1 MGAKK
6 AVLIDGDGKT
16 KTEFM
21 KVGIGSG
28 NRFDE
33 KWLQDQIFEDI
44 SLLSVIDP
52 SFEKIALVPLCREF
66 ALHDTVRNVFL
77 DILAVTATGQLVLV
91 ECKLWKNPQARREVV
106 AQIFEYASL
115 LKSLS
120 YGDLVAKLKKSISS
134 GEEDPILHQFRMN
147 GVEFDEARLI
157 DNVSH
162 SLKTANF
169 QLVIAGDGIRADLVN
184 LTKSTNFSG
193 VIGDLSLLE
202 ISLYQSS
209 LGATILVPSV
219 PAKTETV
226 VKTIMLTRDGDIALV
241 EEDADLLDAED
252 APNSVG
258 NQTRAMN
265 KEFWDLFLTQMKFD
279 NPEQSAPR
287 RNGVNAIKAVIP
299 EPFKWVT
306 AWRSKNNKIGVF
318 ARCASEDVDQVYEF
332 FLDKKSQLESE
343 LGPEVRLEFNRD
355 GSNWENAFFISIQND
370 SVGDIY
376 DRDTYDS
383 QIAWLSENLNN
394 YVTTLRP
401 MAREYSEA
409 R

>member
-134 GEEDPILHQFRMN
+134 GEEDPILHQFRTN
-147 GVEFDEARLI
+147 GVEFDE
-157 DNVSH
+157 NG
-162 SLKTANF
+162 
-169 QLVIAGDGIRADLVN
+169 QVIPTPENPNALTFDPSYVYAPNQGIRG
-184 LTKSTNFSG
+184 F
-193 VIGDLSLLE
+193 
-202 ISLYQSS
+202 
-209 LGATILVPSV
+209 
-219 PAKTETV
+219 
-226 VKTIMLTRDGDIALV
+226 
-241 EEDADLLDAED
+241 
-252 APNSVG
+252 
-258 NQTRAMN
+258 
-265 KEFWDLFLTQMKFD
+265 
-279 NPEQSAPR
+279 
-287 RNGVNAIKAVIP
+287 
-299 EPFKWVT
+299 
-306 AWRSKNNKIGVF
+306 IGV
-318 ARCASEDVDQVYEF
+318 RY
-332 FLDKKSQLESE
+332 
-343 LGPEVRLEFNRD
+343 
-355 GSNWENAFFISIQND
+355 SIF
-370 SVGDIY
+370 SK
-376 DRDTYDS
+376 
-383 QIAWLSENLNN
+383 
-394 YVTTLRP
+394 
-401 MAREYSEA
+401 
-409 R
+409 